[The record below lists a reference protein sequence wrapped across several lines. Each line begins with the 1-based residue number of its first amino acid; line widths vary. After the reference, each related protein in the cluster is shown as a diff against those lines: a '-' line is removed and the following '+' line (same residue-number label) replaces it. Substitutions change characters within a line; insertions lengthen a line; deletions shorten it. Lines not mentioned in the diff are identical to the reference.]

1 MFLST
6 SLSLG
11 CTQLIK
17 DINSPAERII
27 VSLVAVQLVK
37 SLKFR
42 VGDDKIFEKVRVASQ
57 IKHSY
62 LHTLEVA
69 LDTRGSDTLGQHGK
83 APLNSPR
90 DQQLSGVLVQLLGDF
105 FHRRVVD
112 NAVDQ
117 SV

>member
-1 MFLST
+1 MTKSVKKVSFAP
-6 SLSLG
+6 
-11 CTQLIK
+11 QIK
-17 DINSPAERII
+17 DSC
-27 VSLVAVQLVK
+27 
-37 SLKFR
+37 
-42 VGDDKIFEKVRVASQ
+42 
-57 IKHSY
+57 

-90 DQQLSGVLVQLLGDF
+90 DQQLSGVLVQLLSNF
-105 FHRRVVD
+105 SHRRVVD

>member
-17 DINSPAERII
+17 DINSPAEWII

-42 VGDDKIFEKVRVASQ
+42 VGDDKIFEKVRVASRLN
-57 IKHSY
+57 IHICIPWKLLSIREGV
-62 LHTLEVA
+62 TLLSSTE
-69 LDTRGSDTLGQHGK
+69 K
-83 APLNSPR
+83 PR
-90 DQQLSGVLVQLLGDF
+90 
-105 FHRRVVD
+105 
-112 NAVDQ
+112 
-117 SV
+117 